1 MELTMTKERIG
12 FHNLFV
18 QIPEV
23 IWDALNGEANAT
35 GEPVARIVTELL
47 RKRYG
52 ISRDS
57 LPKPK
62 RAGRKPKNRT
72 PDR

>member
-1 MELTMTKERIG
+1 MQEVMTKERQG

-18 QIPEV
+18 QIPEA
-23 IWDALNGEANAT
+23 IWDALDGEADET
-35 GEPVARIVTELL
+35 GETITKIVTEML

-52 ISRDS
+52 ISRDE

-62 RAGRKPKNRT
+62 RAGRPPKKT
-72 PDR
+72 